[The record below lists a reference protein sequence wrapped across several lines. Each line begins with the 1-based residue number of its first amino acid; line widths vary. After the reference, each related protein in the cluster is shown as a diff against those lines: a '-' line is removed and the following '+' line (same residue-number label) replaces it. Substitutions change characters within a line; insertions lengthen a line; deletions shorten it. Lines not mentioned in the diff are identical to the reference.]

1 MFLLNQR
8 HIIIGEALIFSP
20 SMTGV
25 WGPIINMDVLFDYF
39 VPTLEELSLHD
50 IEPMKVN
57 LTWRDMRSSKGRIAK
72 CLSHI
77 FSERLYIK

>member
-1 MFLLNQR
+1 
-8 HIIIGEALIFSP
+8 
-20 SMTGV
+20 MTGV

-72 CLSHI
+72 YLSHI